1 MNAGAQG
8 GCTAEWLESVRVMPL
23 EGGNCFELQ
32 RDQLD
37 FAYRHSRLQEDN
49 LVVLSARFRLQPG
62 HDPDELKRVTSANL
76 SHRTTTQPYQWPSCG
91 SVFRNPEPEKA
102 GQLIEGLGL
111 KGRRIGGAEVSEVHA
126 NFIVNVGD
134 ATADDIRTLIDLVR
148 DEVEK
153 MHGITL
159 HPEVKRLGFQTTD

>member
-1 MNAGAQG
+1 M
-8 GCTAEWLESVRVMPL
+8 
-23 EGGNCFELQ
+23 
-32 RDQLD
+32 
-37 FAYRHSRLQEDN
+37 
-49 LVVLSARFRLQPG
+49 
-62 HDPDELKRVTSANL
+62 
-76 SHRTTTQPYQWPSCG
+76 
-91 SVFRNPEPEKA
+91 FRNPEPEKA
-102 GQLIEGLGL
+102 GQLIESLGL